1 MEEDKR
7 KIKRLQFWA
16 IFLIIV
22 GGISAYFM
30 PEHSIQS
37 FFTLLGDITKMVML

>member
-7 KIKRLQFWA
+7 KIRRLQYWA

-37 FFTLLGDITKMVML
+37 FFMLLGDIAKMIMI